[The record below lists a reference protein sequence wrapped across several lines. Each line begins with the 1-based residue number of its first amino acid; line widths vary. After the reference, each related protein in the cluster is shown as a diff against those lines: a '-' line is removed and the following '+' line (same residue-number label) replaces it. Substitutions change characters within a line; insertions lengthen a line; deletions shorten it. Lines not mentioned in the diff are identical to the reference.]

1 MVSAS
6 DSMSVMKRPFRR
18 FDVEDESDVSLPVA
32 RGRSCD
38 EMNTRATMLHY
49 ALNYEKKLFPFTLL
63 KNNTGIRVQF
73 GERHNSNEPCIV

>member
-49 ALNYEKKLFPFTLL
+49 VLNYEKKTLPIHL
-63 KNNTGIRVQF
+63 A
-73 GERHNSNEPCIV
+73 